1 MEVLAISLGKNILKA
16 ESRDRVRMQQYAEN
30 IDGYHLIILTRRR
43 DGYAEEVHEGNLHL
57 YPTHSYTRLG
67 MLFSAFWVARR
78 TIRNKKTM
86 WVVTAQDPLEIGW
99 LSWFI
104 ARTTKAYLHI
114 QVHGDYFSS
123 AAWVGRSLFR
133 YIRRF
138 FALMLLRRAPL
149 IRVVSNRIKSSL
161 VTRGI
166 SGEKITVLPI
176 RPELEAFLSYT
187 HVVRDTPPYTFL
199 FIGRLAPEK
208 NISRIVRA
216 FARVHREQ
224 SETHLRIVGEGRERE
239 RITGLIATLDITD
252 AVTLLPWTDAVEKEM
267 VKADVFLLA
276 SLHEAYALTLVEAMA
291 VGLPLITTDVGCVGE
306 VVLDGVHG
314 LVVYEKNDRAYAE
327 AMVRMMHDASFR
339 IQCGKNGKYTAQ
351 ALAEYSAEEYAQAWV
366 TALKPVL

>member
-1 MEVLAISLGKNILKA
+1 MHVLTISLGRNILRLGR
-16 ESRDRVRMQQYAEN
+16 EQERMKLYAA
-30 IDGYHLIILTRRR
+30 HLTQLSVIVLTRKEH
-43 DGYAEEVHEGNLHL
+43 GYARTVAEENLCV
-57 YPTHSYTRLG
+57 YPTNSRNRFMMLHDAFCIGLRILQGDTATTR
-67 MLFSAFWVARR
+67 
-78 TIRNKKTM
+78 
-86 WVVTAQDPLEIGW
+86 VVSAQDPLLIGW
-99 LSWFI
+99 LSWVLSKVCGVHF
-104 ARTTKAYLHI
+104 HV
-114 QVHGDYFSS
+114 QVHGDYFGGGWS
-123 AAWVGRSLFR
+123 GRSPVR
-133 YIRRF
+133 YIQLF
-138 FALMLLRRAPL
+138 LALLLLRRAPL

-208 NISRIVRA
+208 DILRIVRA

-239 RITGLIATLDITD
+239 RITGLIATLGITD
-252 AVTLLPWTDAVEKEM
+252 AVTLLPWTDAVGKEM

-339 IQCGKNGKYTAQ
+339 IQCGKNGKYTTQ

>member
-78 TIRNKKTM
+78 TISNKKTM

-99 LSWFI
+99 LSWLI
-104 ARTTKAYLHI
+104 AQTTTAYLHI

-161 VTRGI
+161 VTHGV
-166 SGEKITVLPI
+166 SGEKIIVLPI
-176 RPELEAFLSYT
+176 RPELETFLACT
-187 HVVRDTPPYTFL
+187 HVVHTAPPCTFL

-216 FARVHREQ
+216 FALVHKKY
-224 SETHLRIVGEGRERE
+224 SETHLRIVGEGDERE
-239 RITGLIATLDITD
+239 RITALIATLGITD
-252 AVTLLPWTDAVEKEM
+252 AVTLLPWTDTVGKEM
-267 VKADVFLLA
+267 AEADIFLLA
-276 SLHEAYALTLVEAMA
+276 SLHEAYALTLIESMS

-306 VVLDGVHG
+306 VVLDGIHG
-314 LVVYEKNDRAYAE
+314 LVVHEKGDRVYAE
-327 AMVRMMHDASFR
+327 AMVRMMCDTPFR
-339 IQCGKNGKYTAQ
+339 VHCGKNGKYTAQ
-351 ALAEYSAEEYAQAWV
+351 VLAEYSAEEYAKAWV
-366 TALKPVL
+366 TALKPIL